1 MRREER
7 LELMHNVVVGY
18 ADDFGLNA
26 WLSVVPDGETPE
38 CFEEI
43 AVDDELYEEVLQ
55 VFAHIISTDKI
66 VASEYV
72 KLLDKEIKEGYQ
84 I

>member
-18 ADDFGLNA
+18 ADDFDLNA
-26 WLSVVPDGETPE
+26 WLSVIPDGETPE

-43 AVDDELYEEVLQ
+43 AADDELYEEALQ

-72 KLLDKEIKEGYQ
+72 KSLDKEIKEDYQ

>member
-1 MRREER
+1 MKREKR
-7 LELMHNVVVGY
+7 LELMHNIVVGY
-18 ADDFGLNA
+18 ADDYGLDA
-26 WLSVVPDGETPE
+26 WLSVIPDGETPE
-38 CFEEI
+38 CFSEI
-43 AVDDELYEEVLQ
+43 AEDDELYEEAMQ

-72 KLLDKEIKEGYQ
+72 KSLDEEIKEDYQ

>member
-1 MRREER
+1 MNRKKR

-26 WLSVVPDGETPE
+26 WLSVIPDGETSE
-38 CFEEI
+38 CFAEI
-43 AVDDELYEEVLQ
+43 ATDDELYGEALQ
-55 VFAHIISTDKI
+55 VFAHIFSTDKI
-66 VASEYV
+66 VAFEYA
-72 KLLDKEIKEGYQ
+72 KLLIKEIEEDYQ